1 MNQLIIPNK
10 LYGRDRETIQLLESF
25 ERISSGYGQILLVP
39 GTSGVGKTALV
50 QELQM
55 PIRERNGL
63 FIKGKFEQYQQNV
76 PYFAFRQALTELCL
90 KLQSGT
96 EQEYSN
102 FKADIL
108 QSIGNLGQVLVEFVP
123 EFESYLGTQP
133 SLGEI
138 SPQEAR
144 HRFADV
150 FRNFLKVFCKPE
162 HPLVL
167 FLDDWQWADAAS
179 CELLRQLQVGVTLRY
194 LQVIVSYRD
203 DEVGPGHPLM
213 LAVNDLQS
221 RNISVGV
228 LQVKNITAND
238 VQEFLTDTLKPITED
253 AEGLA
258 AIIHSRTLG
267 NPFFVRSFF
276 IFLHDLNLIWFDID
290 GKRWKWHI
298 NIAEGINLP
307 DNVVELFVQKLRR
320 LNTETQNLFSLA
332 ACLGNRFDLEMLSII
347 SGYSGQKCLS
357 LLLAGEAKTLLFPFD
372 SEGINIPEQDLP
384 ISGKFTFLHDR
395 VQQAAYTLIEP
406 EVLPAILLKIG
417 RLLLTRLQPEQLD
430 ERLFEVMNDLNA
442 GSYLIQEIDEQMKMV
457 ELNIMAA
464 RKAHAATAYRS
475 SLQFYLAANS
485 FLERPGFTKQ
495 LWIDHHELAMNLFKE
510 RAVCEF
516 LEGDRIEAEKCIQL
530 AVDNSISALEKAQVL
545 NILIVHYTLM
555 ARYPEAIVSG
565 QQALAALGISLPV
578 DNYEA
583 ARDIEIALVR
593 QEVKKYQISS
603 LVDLPVMT
611 NPEMLVA
618 AKILITMGP
627 PCYRSHQRLW
637 SVIVPKVV
645 NLTLRYGNIP
655 QVGYSHTAF
664 GGLLGWVDND
674 YTSAKEFGELATQL
688 MTGTF
693 QSPSDQ
699 SVFYLM
705 IGSSIRHWFK
715 HLSYGSQDYTDA
727 YEMGLRSGN
736 LQYAAYA
743 FGHNMYCRFY
753 QGVPLSG
760 LIQES
765 HHSLEFSQTRLNQWA
780 IDLLEGGLNIFG
792 ILSGESSALDGK
804 IDWADKEFL
813 LRVDDH
819 HNIQVK
825 CIYSV
830 LKTFTLLLLGNNDG
844 ALELSDETEPLIYT
858 VGTQGLLP
866 WPEHVFARM
875 LILTALYS
883 KVNTEQQIKWRS
895 ELGVMLNRLQIW
907 ANNCPE
913 NFEHKYLLAA
923 AELARIDGQLIEAIR
938 LYDKAVEAAQA
949 GKFIQWEGMT
959 NERAYR
965 FWMESGNE
973 YLADVYWKQAYICYN
988 RWGATAKVYSMEN
1001 EFRVRI
1007 VKNIPGYE
1015 DSATPAN
1022 NLELEI
1028 KNNLLERQIKLLRN
1042 YVLQMQQTKLLNEA
1056 ETHAAELAHA
1066 TQRLRVE
1073 IAERIRTEKA
1083 LRESEERFKK
1093 LFIEAPLGIALMDS
1107 LSGKIFE
1114 VNPMFA
1120 KIAGRTMEELAH
1132 IDWMSITHPDD
1143 IQEDLDNMERMNAGK
1158 IPGFQMGKRYLHK
1171 DGTPIW
1177 ISMTIAPV
1185 KIADKVN
1192 PKHLCMIED
1201 ITQRKQSE
1209 EALRESEEKFKSAFQ
1224 YSAIGMALISPEGKW
1239 MKVNARICEILGYSE
1254 EELMNLTFQDITHP
1268 DDLETDLKFVSQLLA
1283 GEIETYNMEKRY
1295 FHKQGN
1301 IVWIL
1306 LSVSL
1311 VRDKAGT
1318 PLHFIS
1324 QIQDITERKQAEDL
1338 IQNLNKTLEQRVAQR
1353 TYQLETS
1360 NKKLAF
1366 HLNEIEQFTYITT
1379 HDLTEPLI
1387 AMTNFTRLLH
1397 EEYAGKLDEDGNKS
1411 IDFIHQSAKRMR
1423 LLLKNLLDYSLLGI
1437 DSIRTEVDCN
1447 KMVRE
1452 TLDELAD
1459 PIKESKAEIN
1469 VEDLPA
1475 ITGYSTELKFLFRHL
1490 ISNAIKFHKK
1500 EIHPEI
1506 KISAQIREKEW
1517 VFSIEDNG
1525 IGIREKDPE
1534 MIFMIFKRMVNRDEF
1549 DGTGIGLAHCKKI
1562 VEMHGGN
1569 IWVESNSTGG
1579 SIFRFTIPGMN

>member
-1 MNQLIIPNK
+1 
-10 LYGRDRETIQLLESF
+10 
-25 ERISSGYGQILLVP
+25 
-39 GTSGVGKTALV
+39 
-50 QELQM
+50 
-55 PIRERNGL
+55 
-63 FIKGKFEQYQQNV
+63 
-76 PYFAFRQALTELCL
+76 
-90 KLQSGT
+90 
-96 EQEYSN
+96 
-102 FKADIL
+102 
-108 QSIGNLGQVLVEFVP
+108 
-123 EFESYLGTQP
+123 
-133 SLGEI
+133 
-138 SPQEAR
+138 
-144 HRFADV
+144 
-150 FRNFLKVFCKPE
+150 
-162 HPLVL
+162 
-167 FLDDWQWADAAS
+167 
-179 CELLRQLQVGVTLRY
+179 
-194 LQVIVSYRD
+194 
-203 DEVGPGHPLM
+203 
-213 LAVNDLQS
+213 
-221 RNISVGV
+221 
-228 LQVKNITAND
+228 
-238 VQEFLTDTLKPITED
+238 
-253 AEGLA
+253 
-258 AIIHSRTLG
+258 
-267 NPFFVRSFF
+267 
-276 IFLHDLNLIWFDID
+276 
-290 GKRWKWHI
+290 
-298 NIAEGINLP
+298 
-307 DNVVELFVQKLRR
+307 
-320 LNTETQNLFSLA
+320 
-332 ACLGNRFDLEMLSII
+332 
-347 SGYSGQKCLS
+347 
-357 LLLAGEAKTLLFPFD
+357 
-372 SEGINIPEQDLP
+372 
-384 ISGKFTFLHDR
+384 
-395 VQQAAYTLIEP
+395 
-406 EVLPAILLKIG
+406 
-417 RLLLTRLQPEQLD
+417 
-430 ERLFEVMNDLNA
+430 
-442 GSYLIQEIDEQMKMV
+442 
-457 ELNIMAA
+457 
-464 RKAHAATAYRS
+464 
-475 SLQFYLAANS
+475 
-485 FLERPGFTKQ
+485 
-495 LWIDHHELAMNLFKE
+495 
-510 RAVCEF
+510 
-516 LEGDRIEAEKCIQL
+516 
-530 AVDNSISALEKAQVL
+530 
-545 NILIVHYTLM
+545 
-555 ARYPEAIVSG
+555 
-565 QQALAALGISLPV
+565 
-578 DNYEA
+578 
-583 ARDIEIALVR
+583 
-593 QEVKKYQISS
+593 
-603 LVDLPVMT
+603 
-611 NPEMLVA
+611 
-618 AKILITMGP
+618 
-627 PCYRSHQRLW
+627 
-637 SVIVPKVV
+637 
-645 NLTLRYGNIP
+645 
-655 QVGYSHTAF
+655 
-664 GGLLGWVDND
+664 
-674 YTSAKEFGELATQL
+674 
-688 MTGTF
+688 
-693 QSPSDQ
+693 
-699 SVFYLM
+699 
-705 IGSSIRHWFK
+705 
-715 HLSYGSQDYTDA
+715 
-727 YEMGLRSGN
+727 
-736 LQYAAYA
+736 
-743 FGHNMYCRFY
+743 
-753 QGVPLSG
+753 
-760 LIQES
+760 
-765 HHSLEFSQTRLNQWA
+765 
-780 IDLLEGGLNIFG
+780 
-792 ILSGESSALDGK
+792 
-804 IDWADKEFL
+804 
-813 LRVDDH
+813 
-819 HNIQVK
+819 
-825 CIYSV
+825 
-830 LKTFTLLLLGNNDG
+830 LGNNDG

-1283 GEIETYNMEKRY
+1283 GEIETYIIEKRY